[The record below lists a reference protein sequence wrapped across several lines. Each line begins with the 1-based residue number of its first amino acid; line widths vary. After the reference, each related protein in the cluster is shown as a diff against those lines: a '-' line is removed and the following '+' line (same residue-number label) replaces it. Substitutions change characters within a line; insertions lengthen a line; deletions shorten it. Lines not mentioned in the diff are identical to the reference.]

1 MAKFLSKLDV
11 EQVEDRREEGRGTW
25 RLLSPLIYRSDV
37 ADDTFVVPK
46 GFVTDFASVPRIPL
60 VFDWLGDRGNLA
72 AALHDRLYSKP
83 HMVRRAMADRI
94 LLEALIV
101 QGVPRL
107 AALAIW
113 LGVRIGGA
121 SHYN

>member
-60 VFDWLGDRGNLA
+60 AFDWLGDRGNLA
-72 AALHDRLYSKP
+72 ATLHDRLYSKP

>member
-72 AALHDRLYSKP
+72 ATLHDRLYSKP

>member
-1 MAKFLSKLDV
+1 MSQFLDSLEV
-11 EQVEDRREEGRGTW
+11 EQVEDASEEGRGTW
-25 RLLSPLIYRSDV
+25 RLLADFRYLSDV
-37 ADDTFVVPK
+37 AMQQFTVPQ

-72 AALHDRLYSKP
+72 ATLHDWLYSAKP
-83 HMVRRAMADRI
+83 VSRELADAI
-94 LLEALIV
+94 LKEALLV
-101 QGVPRL
+101 QGVGHIE
-107 AALAIW
+107 AAAIY

>member
-37 ADDTFVVPK
+37 ADDTFVVQK

-72 AALHDRLYSKP
+72 ATLHDRLYTKP
-83 HMVRRAMADRI
+83 HMVRRSMADRI

-107 AALAIW
+107 AALARW